1 MGADPNHS
9 LYWSNEWWRGPPLHL
24 ACKSG
29 KLQIAR
35 ILVERSGA
43 NINRGDG
50 SWDRSPLHWA
60 CEGGYDDLVKYLIE
74 EAKCNVG
81 EYQYFISN
89 NVVLC
94 SKGYI
99 YSLYTVLRV
108 Q

>member
-9 LYWSNEWWRGPPLHL
+9 LYWSNEWLWKSPPLHL
-24 ACKSG
+24 ACRRG
-29 KLQIAR
+29 KLTITR
-35 ILVERSGA
+35 ILVERGGA

-50 SWDRSPLHWA
+50 LLDRSPLHLA
-60 CEGGYDDLVKYLIE
+60 CEGGQKDLVKYLIE

-94 SKGYI
+94 SKGYNI
-99 YSLYTVLRV
+99 IVLHV

>member
-9 LYWSNEWWRGPPLHL
+9 LYCSSEWRLNSPPLHL

-29 KLQIAR
+29 KLQIAKT
-35 ILVERSGA
+35 LVEQGGA
-43 NINRGDG
+43 NINRGSG
-50 SWDRSPLHWA
+50 LWNRSPLHLA
-60 CEGGYDDLVKYLIE
+60 CEGGQKDLVKYLIK

-89 NVVLC
+89 NVVFC
-94 SKGYI
+94 SKGYNI
-99 YSLYTVLRV
+99 IVLHV